1 MKNCGSYEGALA
13 SDCLDCE
20 ESKTCKY
27 RKDIPGCIVAFSVL
41 MMLAVIIGGVVGCL
55 LSKLIF

>member
-1 MKNCGSYEGALA
+1 MKNCKDYEALA
-13 SDCLDCE
+13 SDCMFCD

-27 RKDIPGCIVAFSVL
+27 QKNSQMNIVAFCTL
-41 MMLAVIIGGVVGCL
+41 TILAVIIGGVVGYL

>member
-1 MKNCGSYEGALA
+1 MKNCENYEALA
-13 SDCLDCE
+13 SDCMFCD

-27 RKDIPGCIVAFSVL
+27 QKNSQANAAAFCTL
-41 MMLAVIIGGVVGCL
+41 TMLAVIIGGVVGCL